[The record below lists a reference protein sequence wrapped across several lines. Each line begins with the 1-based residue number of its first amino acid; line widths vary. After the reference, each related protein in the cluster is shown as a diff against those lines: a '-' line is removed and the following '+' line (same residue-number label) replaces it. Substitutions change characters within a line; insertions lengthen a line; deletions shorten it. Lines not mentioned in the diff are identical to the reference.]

1 MRNEKMREEERLVL
15 YYLFLNY
22 LFFNYMQLL
31 IRNRKGEIKRK
42 YLHSFH
48 FIWTFILYR
57 EKSHSNIDF
66 LRLQCWIVRTLKP
79 SKSHS

>member
-1 MRNEKMREEERLVL
+1 MRNEKREEERLVL

-42 YLHSFH
+42 YLHSTTSSFH
-48 FIWTFILYR
+48 FIWTFILHC

-66 LRLQCWIVRTLKP
+66 LRLQCWIVRP
-79 SKSHS
+79 